1 MSAKIYVTVSA
12 SGQFA
17 QSVWLDRVRKE
28 AVDYAKN
35 YAREQG
41 WDYDAEDEYPESQA
55 TPGSALIYHVQEEAD
70 RCEDYISVFEVVIEA
85 PPEFHMVS
93 NIDWICEDT
102 ESGEA
107 VASGSFDYWRLDE
120 GADRLVKEINEH
132 VPKHCFK
139 DNVPTPIDPK
149 RERLEGITPVMIHG
163 VPVYFEPISDTQTY
177 GGPSYVIDGAGMHE
191 SGSPDPTKWKPTTWK
206 DLKDGWVKW
215 ATESEAVKG
224 KAEKLLRVEI
234 GSLGWFSGR
243 IGTRNLNRAHGLILL
258 DTMHALRVVKK

>member
-1 MSAKIYVTVSA
+1 MSDFYKTTQATKDI
-12 SGQFA
+12 QFA
-17 QSVWLDRVRKE
+17 L
-28 AVDYAKN
+28 
-35 YAREQG
+35 EQG
-41 WDYDAEDEYPESQA
+41 GD
-55 TPGSALIYHVQEEAD
+55 ALISEAIPYETRIHVHGGGRVDDQARTGICVKVGGELKPWNV
-70 RCEDYISVFEVVIEA
+70 S
-85 PPEFHMVS
+85 MLKVS

-120 GADRLVKEINEH
+120 GADRLAKEINEH

-163 VPVYFEPISDTQTY
+163 VPVYFEPISDDQTY
-177 GGPSYVIDGAGMHE
+177 GGSSYVIDGAGMHE
-191 SGSPDPTKWKPTTWK
+191 SGSPDPAKWKPTTWK

-258 DTMHALRVVKK
+258 DTMHALRVIKK